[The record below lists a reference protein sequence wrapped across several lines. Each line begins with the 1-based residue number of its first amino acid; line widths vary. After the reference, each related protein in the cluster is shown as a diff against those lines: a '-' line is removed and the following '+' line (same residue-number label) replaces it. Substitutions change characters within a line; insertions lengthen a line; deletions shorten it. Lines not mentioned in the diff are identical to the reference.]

1 MRTLLGVP
9 IVAVLLAAATL
20 NSAQAFC
27 CGAASYRNIGC
38 CDVGNYCQ
46 AKQQCHTVMKTCREV
61 VYEQQQHTCYKKVC
75 ETVYGY
81 AEQCNDSTDF
91 DSQKVLGIHA
101 GALF

>member
-38 CDVGNYCQ
+38 CQPADYGC
-46 AKQQCHTVMKTCREV
+46 AKQQCYTVMKTCREV

-75 ETVYGY
+75 ETVYDTKTIEWQPRLI
-81 AEQCNDSTDF
+81 AKKSLPE
-91 DSQKVLGIHA
+91 
-101 GALF
+101 